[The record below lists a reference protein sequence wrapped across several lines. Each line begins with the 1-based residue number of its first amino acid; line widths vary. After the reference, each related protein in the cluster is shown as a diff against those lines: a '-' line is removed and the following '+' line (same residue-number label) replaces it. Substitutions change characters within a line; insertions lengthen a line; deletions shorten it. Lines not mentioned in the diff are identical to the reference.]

1 MYCSQCGAKL
11 PDTAQFCSQCG
22 EPVVAPAAD
31 DAVEKEAATPVTE
44 VVGGD
49 SSREAVSEIDDDSVA
64 SPLADKNLDSNKPV
78 SEDYSDGERQSFTQ
92 RMIAFRR
99 TTLKAVPTFVLAI
112 FAFLA
117 AAGTAYAAF
126 KVVTKVVIPAIE
138 QMADEFQGESS
149 QEEGVSSASEK
160 NEGMVRESKIKKM
173 SGKPESAIQ
182 FGEMLAMTPSELPGY
197 LESQG
202 LSNPQNEPE
211 GPGAEYEKTVWDW
224 QWESVAH
231 DLIDARLIWDGRMD
245 IPYGLQFAVDTVGLN
260 MPGLGQSFLS
270 ADDMKGGK
278 KANSIRTMSI
288 PLIWM
293 DGDDADRFAELCG
306 LGKVFAHCG
315 LTEKG
320 GSGGLAMS
328 YMSEESSSDQWF
340 VGFFAIEGSDY
351 VWVLNQHEYS
361 GQLYSSF
368 ECMSIEAAEK
378 GVDGAGIYTVEEWQ
392 KANYDQKAM
401 IVAQTFA
408 EDSITSVISSGAPQN
423 EAIEGTRLN
432 VRTGEMER
440 SYMMRGDYGY
450 AWETFENLNIP
461 APLSGE
467 YAIVELNDG
476 FSDAMQLD

>member
-22 EPVVAPAAD
+22 EPVAAPAAD

-49 SSREAVSEIDDDSVA
+49 SSREIVPEIEDDPVSSF
-64 SPLADKNLDSNKPV
+64 LTDKSLDSNNPV
-78 SEDYSDGERQSFTQ
+78 SEVPADGERQSFAQ

-112 FAFLA
+112 VAFLA

-126 KVVTKVVIPAIE
+126 KVVTEVVIPAIE
-138 QMADEFQGESS
+138 QVVDGFQGESPR
-149 QEEGVSSASEK
+149 EEDDPRASDK
-160 NEGMVRESKIKKM
+160 NEGDAEESNIKKM

-182 FGEMLAMTPSELPGY
+182 FGEMLAMAPSELPGY
-197 LESQG
+197 LKSQG

-211 GPGAEYEKTVWDW
+211 GPGAEYEKTVWNW

-231 DLIDARLIWDGRMD
+231 NLIDARLIWDGRMD
-245 IPYGLQFAVDTVGLN
+245 IPYDLQFAVDTIGLN
-260 MPGLGQSFLS
+260 MPGLGQSYLS

-278 KANSIRTMSI
+278 KANSISTMSI

-293 DGDDADRFAELCG
+293 GGDDADRFAELCG

-320 GSGGLAMS
+320 GLGGLAMS

-361 GQLYSSF
+361 GQIDSSF
-368 ECMSIEAAEK
+368 ECMPIEIAGK
-378 GVDGAGIYTVEEWQ
+378 GVDGAGVYTVEEWQ
-392 KANYDQKAM
+392 KANYEQKAK

-408 EDSITSVISSGAPQN
+408 EDSITSVISSGTPQN

-432 VRTGEMER
+432 VRTGKMER

-450 AWETFENLNIP
+450 AWETFEDLNIP
-461 APLSGE
+461 TPLSGE
-467 YAIVELNDG
+467 YSIVELKDG
-476 FSDAMQLD
+476 FNDAMQLD